1 MKTKFAISSH
11 INFYQKT
18 YPYII
23 GSMLEHGVP
32 AEDIFFFIGG
42 CEKYE
47 KVEGAEVNVWKV
59 NHNSVDFT
67 GLVSVLD
74 LGLKADRW
82 FLLHDT
88 LYVGPEFYPTILNH
102 PTQPDVIAMSQLW
115 SKNMGSLS
123 QAYLDNIAPVLLSEY
138 KNTRLDKD
146 AAHQFKTMNIATE
159 NRFLVCQ
166 DYYTT
171 QRPIIKES
179 AIDFYQTG
187 TPRDIQYYFDIDIYK
202 VQSHTA
208 IHQPGN
214 YNLAI

>member
-1 MKTKFAISSH
+1 MKTRFAISSH

-18 YPYII
+18 YPYVV
-23 GSMLEHGVP
+23 GSMLECGVP
-32 AEDIFFFIGG
+32 AEDIFFFVGG
-42 CEKYE
+42 CDKYTNVPE
-47 KVEGAEVNVWKV
+47 AEVNFWKV
-59 NHNSVDFT
+59 DHNSVDFT
-67 GLVSVLD
+67 GLISVID

-88 LYVGPEFYPTILNH
+88 LYVGPNFYTTINEH
-102 PTQPDVIAMSQLW
+102 STQPDVIAMSKLW
-115 SKNMGSLS
+115 SKNMGSFS
-123 QAYLDNIAPVLLSEY
+123 QQYLDRIAATLLSEY
-138 KNTRLDKD
+138 KNTSLDRD
-146 AAHQFKTMNIATE
+146 AAHRFKTKNIVTE
-159 NRFLVCQ
+159 NRFLICE

-171 QRPIIKES
+171 QQPIITES